1 VGTLTVDECTY
12 RTAVYSNEM
21 LLELILCPAARVDEC
36 CGKQA
41 PPATLPV
48 VSAIWP
54 TNAGDL
60 SKKGRQPTPDYQLWQ
75 KEPRIEVT
83 FDRPMQD
90 AEVDAP
96 GEWLRLFAAY
106 PVQQNIRVRRLP
118 LAFARL
124 EARARSLP
132 RDRGRCRSARV
143 RVTRQ
148 A

>member
-1 VGTLTVDECTY
+1 
-12 RTAVYSNEM
+12 M

-124 EARARSLP
+124 EPSPVLNVPGSTAFTAPSPPRRRLRRDEARRRAP
-132 RDRGRCRSARV
+132 
-143 RVTRQ
+143 
-148 A
+148 